1 MAVAIKISRTC
12 QTPAG
17 RQGRTERGANDNV
30 VVKVSYYCLMR
41 GGVLNHKVRV
51 SVIVKIGHHSPRGW
65 RGKTPVGAVG
75 RSTRIAGYDSEM
87 IRRARSQAADIRSD
101 VLRRAALVILSC
113 RAGAVVRRGSILEMN
128 SGNRSVWIDRAI
140 ERS

>member
-1 MAVAIKISRTC
+1 MAVAIKIGRTC

-30 VVKVSYYCLMR
+30 VVKVSYDGLMR

-65 RGKTPVGAVG
+65 RSKTPVGDVG
-75 RSTRIAGYDSEM
+75 RSNRIAGYDSEM
-87 IRRARSQAADIRSD
+87 IHLGHSQADDIRFD
-101 VLRRAALVILSC
+101 VLSR
-113 RAGAVVRRGSILEMN
+113 
-128 SGNRSVWIDRAI
+128 
-140 ERS
+140 